1 MIERQSDP
9 LFVSIA
15 SRVPE
20 TGPSARQGQ
29 YIVVFCQRTTALAYD
44 IDRLLAGILTRIVKN
59 STDHQARRA
68 HRLAEA
74 ERHWPPV
81 RQMATREERHSVR
94 IGPTHCKKPKW
105 ALAAIDGSVHLSLTS
120 NATANGKTD
129 R

>member
-1 MIERQSDP
+1 M
-9 LFVSIA
+9 
-15 SRVPE
+15 
-20 TGPSARQGQ
+20 
-29 YIVVFCQRTTALAYD
+29 FCQRTTALAYD

-59 STDHQARRA
+59 STDPQARRA

-74 ERHWPPV
+74 ERHWPPIV
-81 RQMATREERHSVR
+81 RQRATREERHSGR
-94 IGPTHCKKPKW
+94 IGPPHYKKPKW